1 MKYNKLFDSI
11 ITENNP
17 VGKNLYLM
25 KIQSPDEIISHPG
38 QFLSLLVPD
47 KTFRR
52 PISILNNRAGKLELL
67 YKVKGDGTKYF
78 STLKSGDS
86 INFTG
91 IHGNSFKTGG
101 RNLLIGAGVGVAPV
115 YYMYSELKKQNIP
128 TLLACGFKD
137 NDEIPA
143 YLKSDFGFITTDDGS
158 YSNKGS
164 IVDYVEGLIND
175 FKPDNI
181 CVCGP
186 VVVMKL
192 VSEIAQKYNIFCQVS
207 MEKMMACSIG
217 ACRGCVIKINDNGII
232 KNSAVCK
239 EGTVYDSRVVFYD
252 LEEGGGN
259 A

>member
-1 MKYNKLFDSI
+1 MLKLFDSTVI
-11 ITENNP
+11 ENKP

-25 KIQSPDEIISHPG
+25 KIQTPDGIVSSPG

-52 PISILNNRAGKLELL
+52 PISILNNHSGVMELL
-67 YKVKGDGTKYF
+67 YKIKGDGTKYF
-78 STLKSGDS
+78 STLKSGES

-91 IHGNSFKTGG
+91 VHGNSFKVGK
-101 RNLLIGAGVGVAPV
+101 RNLLIGAGVGMAPV
-115 YYMYSELKKQNIP
+115 YYMYSMLKEQNIP
-128 TLLACGFKD
+128 ALLACGFREEG
-137 NDEIPA
+137 EIPVCF
-143 YLKSDFGFITTDDGS
+143 KSEFDFISTDDGS

-164 IVDYVEGLIND
+164 IVNYVENLINN

-186 VVVMKL
+186 VIVMKL
-192 VSEIAQKYNIFCQVS
+192 ISEIAQKHNIFCQVS

-217 ACRGCVIKINDNGII
+217 ACRGCVIKIKDNGVI

-252 LEEGGGN
+252 LVEGGED